1 MVIAMTAKRSNE
13 LDDLAKLI
21 FQRTGLNRCVEL
33 IYDEVEDELYGS
45 YESIEL
51 DTDDDGIGERRIYGS
66 DIHES
71 VVAVAQGK
79 FSSILSSILAEN
91 EKSLLLQLLD
101 DGNLEIA
108 VVRTDDTRQTWHFDL
123 QVPFVL
129 NKPDAGYFVVS
140 FVVNVP
146 SSPNQFEI
154 NAHTSSE
161 VTEGQIS
168 NTLMLYSLQS

>member
-1 MVIAMTAKRSNE
+1 MVMPMTDKRSDE

-33 IYDEVEDELYGS
+33 IYDEVEDELEGS

-51 DTDDDGIGERRIYGS
+51 DTDDDEIAERRIYGS
-66 DIHES
+66 DMHEY
-71 VVAVAQGK
+71 VVAVADGE
-79 FSSILSSILAEN
+79 LSSILKITLTN
-91 EKSLLLQLLD
+91 SEKSLLLQLLD
-101 DGNLEIA
+101 DNNLVIS
-108 VVRTDDTRQTWHFDL
+108 VMRSDDTGQTWDFDL

-140 FVVNVP
+140 FVVKVP
-146 SSPNQFEI
+146 SSANQFEI
-154 NAHTSSE
+154 NAHTSSA